1 MSVWPP
7 EGSPLAV
14 TPEMEQAMKKMNYPV
29 IKVRNHSWGG
39 GRARHGT
46 LSDGIAAVRV
56 CAGLSVCRNSNAT

>member
-29 IKVRNHSWGG
+29 IKVRNDAERSPV
-39 GRARHGT
+39 RARLGV
-46 LSDGIAAVRV
+46 AR
-56 CAGLSVCRNSNAT
+56 